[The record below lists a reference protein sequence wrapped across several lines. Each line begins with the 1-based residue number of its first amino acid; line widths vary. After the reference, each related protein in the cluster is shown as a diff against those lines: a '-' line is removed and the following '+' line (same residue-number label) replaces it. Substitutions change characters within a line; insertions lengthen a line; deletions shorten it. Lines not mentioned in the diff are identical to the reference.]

1 MATTRKKQFTTL
13 LLGDTV
19 VFIASL
25 WLTLALRNLALPTQ
39 AGFIELLTPFTLL
52 FAVWLLVFFISGLY
66 DAHTLLI
73 KSKLPKRIFTAHI
86 FNLVIATLFFYLI
99 PYFGVTPK
107 IILFLYLIVS
117 SGLIALWRFL
127 IYPKLVKQ
135 NSVPLVILAEGD
147 DVDYLNQKIK
157 TSTNSPVQILEILK
171 PSEFEVENGN
181 NNGNVSENE
190 NLIER
195 IKSLISKNPNVV
207 IAVDLI
213 NPYIQKHADS
223 LYSLIFSSVQFVEIQ
238 NVYEDITDKVPLG
251 LINEVW
257 FLKHASIE
265 PNIIYDF
272 LKRAMDIAIA
282 LPLFVISLL
291 TYPFVWLAMKVEDKG
306 ALFYTHERI
315 GESGRPMKIYKF
327 RTMSIMDSGNQLGQN
342 ANKITRLG
350 KMLRVS
356 RVDELPQLW
365 NILNGDMS
373 LIGPRPEFPSLVE
386 LYKKEIPHY
395 NVRHLIKPGLSGWA
409 QIHHEKPPH
418 SVEETK
424 EKLAYDLYYIKHR
437 SVWLDLKI
445 ALQTIKTL
453 LSRVGV

>member
-25 WLTLALRNLALPTQ
+25 WLTLSLRNLALPTQ
-39 AGFIELLTPFTLL
+39 AGFVELLTPFTLL

-86 FNLVIATLFFYLI
+86 SNLVIATLFFYLI

-107 IILFLYLIVS
+107 SILFIYLVVS

-127 IYPKLVKQ
+127 IYPKLVRQ
-135 NSVPLVILAEGD
+135 SSVPLIILAEGLD
-147 DVDYLNQKIK
+147 IEYLDQKIK
-157 TSTNSPVQILEILK
+157 SATNSPIQILEILK
-171 PSEFEVENGN
+171 PSEFENENGN
-181 NNGNVSENE
+181 IGGNE
-190 NLIER
+190 NLSMVER
-195 IKSLISKNPNVV
+195 IRGIISHNPNAV

-213 NPYIQKHADS
+213 NPFIQKHADS

-272 LKRAMDIAIA
+272 LKRAMDIAIS
-282 LPLFVISLL
+282 LPLFIISLIS
-291 TYPFVWLAMKVEDKG
+291 YPLVWFAMKIEDNG
-306 ALFYTHERI
+306 ALFYTPERI

-327 RTMSIMDSGNQLGQN
+327 RTMSIMDAGNQLGQN

-350 KMLRVS
+350 KILRVS
-356 RVDELPQLW
+356 RIDELPQLW

-373 LIGPRPEFPSLVE
+373 LIGPRPEFPTLVE

-453 LSRVGV
+453 LSRVGA

>member
-25 WLTLALRNLALPTQ
+25 WLTLALRNLALPTRD
-39 AGFIELLTPFTLL
+39 GFIELFTPFTLL

-73 KSKLPKRIFTAHI
+73 KSRLPKRIFTAHI
-86 FNLVIATLFFYLI
+86 SNLVIATLFFYLI

-135 NSVPLVILAEGD
+135 SSVPLIILAEGA
-147 DVDYLNQKIK
+147 DVEYLDQKIK
-157 TSTNSPVQILEILK
+157 ASANSPIQILEILK
-171 PSEFEVENGN
+171 PSDFENENGN
-181 NNGNVSENE
+181 IDGNE
-190 NLIER
+190 NLVER
-195 IKSLISKNPNVV
+195 VKLLISHNPNAV

-223 LYSLIFSSVQFVEIQ
+223 LYSLIFNSVQFVEIQ

-272 LKRAMDIAIA
+272 LKRAMDIAIS
-282 LPLFVISLL
+282 LPLFIISLIS
-291 TYPFVWLAMKVEDKG
+291 YPFVWLAMKIEDKG
-306 ALFYTHERI
+306 ALFYTPERI
-315 GESGRPMKIYKF
+315 GEAGRPMKIYKF

-350 KMLRVS
+350 KILRVS
-356 RVDELPQLW
+356 RIDELPQLW

-373 LIGPRPEFPSLVE
+373 LIGPRPEFPSLVD

-437 SVWLDLKI
+437 SLWLDLKI

-453 LSRVGV
+453 LSRVGA

>member
-25 WLTLALRNLALPTQ
+25 WLTLVLRNVALPTQ
-39 AGFIELLTPFTLL
+39 AGFIELFTPFALL

-86 FNLVIATLFFYLI
+86 SNLVIATLFFYLI

-107 IILFLYLIVS
+107 SILFIYLVVS

-135 NSVPLVILAEGD
+135 SSVQLIILAEGAD
-147 DVDYLNQKIK
+147 IEYLDQKIK
-157 TSTNSPVQILEILK
+157 TSTNSPIQILEILK
-171 PSEFEVENGN
+171 PSEFENENGN
-181 NNGNVSENE
+181 IGGNEKLSM
-190 NLIER
+190 IER
-195 IKSLISKNPNVV
+195 IRGIISHNPNAV

-213 NPYIQKHADS
+213 NPFIQKHADS
-223 LYSLIFSSVQFVEIQ
+223 LYSLIFNNVQFVEIQ

-265 PNIIYDF
+265 PNVIYDF
-272 LKRAMDIAIA
+272 LKRAMDIALS
-282 LPLFVISLL
+282 LPLFIISLIS
-291 TYPFVWLAMKVEDKG
+291 YPFVWLAMKIEDKG
-306 ALFYTHERI
+306 ALFYTPERI
-315 GESGRPMKIYKF
+315 GEAGRPMKIYKF

-350 KMLRVS
+350 KILRVS
-356 RVDELPQLW
+356 RIDELPQLW

-373 LIGPRPEFPSLVE
+373 LIGPRPEFPSLVD

-437 SVWLDLKI
+437 SLWLDLKI

-453 LSRVGV
+453 LSRVGA

>member
-1 MATTRKKQFTTL
+1 MATTRKKQFMTL
-13 LLGDTV
+13 LLGDIV

-25 WLTLALRNLALPTQ
+25 WLTLALRNLALPTP
-39 AGFIELLTPFTLL
+39 AGFIELFAPFTVL

-86 FNLVIATLFFYLI
+86 SNLVIATLFFYLI

-107 IILFLYLIVS
+107 SILFIYLVVS

-135 NSVPLVILAEGD
+135 SSIPLIILAEGA
-147 DVDYLNQKIK
+147 DVEYLDQKIK
-157 TSTNSPVQILEILK
+157 TSTNSPIQILEILK
-171 PSEFEVENGN
+171 PSEFENENGN
-181 NNGNVSENE
+181 VGGNE
-190 NLIER
+190 NLVER
-195 IKSLISKNPNVV
+195 VKLLISHNPNAV

-223 LYSLIFSSVQFVEIQ
+223 LYSLIFNNVQFVEIQ

-265 PNIIYDF
+265 PNVIYDF
-272 LKRAMDIAIA
+272 LKRAMDIALS
-282 LPLFVISLL
+282 LPLFIVSLIS
-291 TYPFVWLAMKVEDKG
+291 YPFVWLAMKMEDKG
-306 ALFYTHERI
+306 ALFYTPERI
-315 GESGRPMKIYKF
+315 GEAGRPMKIYKF

-350 KMLRVS
+350 KILRVS
-356 RVDELPQLW
+356 RIDELPQLW

-373 LIGPRPEFPSLVE
+373 LIGPRPEFPSLVD

-437 SVWLDLKI
+437 SLWLDLKI

-453 LSRVGV
+453 LSRVGA

>member
-1 MATTRKKQFTTL
+1 MATTRKRQFTTL

-52 FAVWLLVFFISGLY
+52 FIVWLLVFFISGLY
-66 DAHTLLI
+66 DSHTLLI

-86 FNLVIATLFFYLI
+86 SNLVIATLFFYLI

-117 SGLIALWRFL
+117 SGLMALWRFL

-135 NSVPLVILAEGD
+135 SSVPLIILAEGA
-147 DVDYLNQKIK
+147 DVEYLDQKIK
-157 TSTNSPVQILEILK
+157 ISTNSPIQILEILK
-171 PSEFEVENGN
+171 PSEFESENGN
-181 NNGNVSENE
+181 MGGNE
-190 NLIER
+190 NLVEK
-195 IKSLISKNPNVV
+195 IKLLISKNPNAV

-272 LKRAMDIAIA
+272 LKRAMDIAIS
-282 LPLFVISLL
+282 LPLSIVPVLV
-291 TYPFVWLAMKVEDKG
+291 YPFIWVMSQFGEHKGPVLIFQQRVGEGDK
-306 ALFYTHERI
+306 LVNV
-315 GESGRPMKIYKF
+315 PKF
-327 RTMSIMDSGNQLGQN
+327 RSMTVDDAGAWVTKNDQR
-342 ANKITRLG
+342 ITKFGSFLRKSRL
-350 KMLRVS
+350 
-356 RVDELPQLW
+356 DEFPQLW
-365 NILNGDMS
+365 SILKGESS
-373 LIGPRPEFPSLVE
+373 LIGPRPELPKLVE

>member
-1 MATTRKKQFTTL
+1 MATTRKKQFITL
-13 LLGDTV
+13 LLGDIV
-19 VFIASL
+19 VFTASL
-25 WLTLALRNLALPTQ
+25 WLTLAIRNLALPTQ
-39 AGFIELLTPFTLL
+39 TGFIELFTPFTLL
-52 FAVWLLVFFISGLY
+52 FLVWLLVFFISGLY

-86 FNLVIATLFFYLI
+86 SNLLIATLFFYAI

-107 IILFLYLIVS
+107 IILFLYLLVS
-117 SGLIALWRFL
+117 SALIATWRFFL
-127 IYPKLVKQ
+127 YPKMVKQ
-135 NSVPLVILAEGD
+135 SSVPLVILAEGD
-147 DVDYLNQKIK
+147 DVEYLDTKVKN
-157 TSTNSPVQILEILK
+157 STNSPIQVVEILR
-171 PSEFEVENGN
+171 PSMFEREALVEN
-181 NNGNVSENE
+181 
-190 NLIER
+190 
-195 IKSLISKNPNVV
+195 IKAIVAKHPHAV

-213 NPYIQKHADS
+213 NPTIQKHADS
-223 LYSLIFSSVQFVEIQ
+223 LYSLIFSNIQFVEIQ

-272 LKRAMDIAIA
+272 LKRAMDIAIS
-282 LPLFVISLL
+282 LPLFIISLIS
-291 TYPFVWLAMKVEDKG
+291 YPFVWLAMKIEDKG
-306 ALFYTHERI
+306 ALFYTPERI

-342 ANKITRLG
+342 VNKITRLG
-350 KMLRVS
+350 KILRVS
-356 RVDELPQLW
+356 RIDELPQLW

-373 LIGPRPEFPSLVE
+373 LIGPRPEFPTLVE

-453 LSRVGV
+453 LSRVGA

>member
-1 MATTRKKQFTTL
+1 MAITRKRQFLTL
-13 LLGDTV
+13 LMGDIV

-25 WLTLALRNLALPTQ
+25 W
-39 AGFIELLTPFTLL
+39 ITLL
-52 FAVWLLVFFISGLY
+52 FRNLSIPTIPDFIALFTPFSLLFIVWLLVFFISGLY
-66 DAHTLLI
+66 DSHTLLI
-73 KSKLPKRIFTAHI
+73 KSKLPKRVFTAHVS
-86 FNLVIATLFFYLI
+86 NLVLATIFFYLI

-107 IILFLYLIVS
+107 IVLFLYLIVS
-117 SGLIALWRFL
+117 SGLIASWRFL
-127 IYPKLVKQ
+127 VYPKMAKQ
-135 NSVPLVILAEGD
+135 SSIPLIILAEGED
-147 DVDYLNQKIK
+147 IEYLEQKIK
-157 TSTNSPVQILEILK
+157 LSGNSPIQILEILK
-171 PSEFEVENGN
+171 PSEFETGNGDS
-181 NNGNVSENE
+181 NGNE
-190 NLIER
+190 NLVEK
-195 IKSLISKNPNVV
+195 IKSLIFVNPNAV

-213 NPYIQKHADS
+213 NPCIQKHADS
-223 LYSLIFSSVQFVEIQ
+223 LYSLIFNSVQFVEIQ

-272 LKRAMDIAIA
+272 LKRAMDIAIS
-282 LPLFVISLL
+282 LPLCVVPVLA
-291 TYPFVWLAMKVEDKG
+291 YPFVWIASKFGEHKGPVFIFQQRVGEGDK
-306 ALFYTHERI
+306 LVNV
-315 GESGRPMKIYKF
+315 PKF
-327 RTMSIMDSGNQLGQN
+327 RSMTVDDAGAWVTKNDQR
-342 ANKITRLG
+342 ITKFGSFLRKSRL
-350 KMLRVS
+350 
-356 RVDELPQLW
+356 DEFPQLW
-365 NILNGDMS
+365 SILKGESS
-373 LIGPRPEFPSLVE
+373 LIGPRPELPKLVE

-437 SVWLDLKI
+437 SLWLDLKI

>member
-1 MATTRKKQFTTL
+1 MAITRKKQFSTL
-13 LLGDTV
+13 LLGDIV
-19 VFIASL
+19 VFIGSL
-25 WLTLALRNLALPTQ
+25 WLTLAIRNISIPSQ
-39 AGFIELLTPFTLL
+39 DDFVTLL
-52 FAVWLLVFFISGLY
+52 NPFVLLFIVWALVFFISGLY
-66 DAHTLLI
+66 DSHTLLI
-73 KSKLPKRIFTAHI
+73 KSKLPKRVITAHM
-86 FNLVIATLFFYLI
+86 FNLAIASIFFYLI

-107 IILFLYLIVS
+107 VILFLYLVVS
-117 SGLIALWRFL
+117 TILISGWRFFV
-127 IYPKLVKQ
+127 YPKLVKQ
-135 NSVPLVILAEGD
+135 SSVPLIVLAEGS
-147 DVDYLNQKIK
+147 DVEYLDKKIK
-157 TSTNSPVQILEILK
+157 ESSNSPIQIIKILK
-171 PSEFEVENGN
+171 PSLFKDEQLTEEVKTL
-181 NNGNVSENE
+181 V
-190 NLIER
+190 LQY
-195 IKSLISKNPNVV
+195 PNAV

-213 NPYIQKHADS
+213 NPNIQAHADS
-223 LYSLIFSSVQFVEIQ
+223 LYSLIFNTVQFIEIQ
-238 NVYEDITDKVPLG
+238 NVYEDMTDKVPLG

-265 PNIIYDF
+265 PNIIYNF
-272 LKRAMDIAIA
+272 LKRAMDIAIS
-282 LPLFVISLL
+282 LPLFIISLV
-291 TYPFVWLAMKVEDKG
+291 TYPFVWLAMKIEDKG
-306 ALFYTHERI
+306 ALFYTPERI

-350 KMLRVS
+350 KILRVS
-356 RVDELPQLW
+356 RIDELPQLW

-437 SVWLDLKI
+437 SLWLDLKI

-453 LSRVGV
+453 LSRVGA

>member
-1 MATTRKKQFTTL
+1 MATTRKRQFITL
-13 LLGDTV
+13 LVGDII

-25 WLTLALRNLALPTQ
+25 WLSLAIRNLSVPTQ
-39 AGFIELLTPFTLL
+39 AGFVELFTPFVLL
-52 FAVWLLVFFISGLY
+52 FIVWLLVFFISGLY

-107 IILFLYLIVS
+107 VILFLYLIVS
-117 SGLIALWRFL
+117 SGLIALWRFFV
-127 IYPKLVKQ
+127 YPKLVKQ
-135 NSVPLVILAEGD
+135 SSVPLIILAEGSD
-147 DVDYLNQKIK
+147 IEYLDQKIK
-157 TSTNSPVQILEILK
+157 TSTNSPIQILEILK
-171 PSEFEVENGN
+171 PSEFEIESGN
-181 NNGNVSENE
+181 NNLVEKIK
-190 NLIER
+190 LIT
-195 IKSLISKNPNVV
+195 SKNPNAV

-265 PNIIYDF
+265 PNVIYDF
-272 LKRAMDIAIA
+272 LKRAMDIAIS
-282 LPLFVISLL
+282 LPLSIVPVLV
-291 TYPFVWLAMKVEDKG
+291 YPFIWIMSQFGEHKGPVLIFQQRVGEGDK
-306 ALFYTHERI
+306 LVNV
-315 GESGRPMKIYKF
+315 PKF
-327 RTMSIMDSGNQLGQN
+327 RSMTVDDAGAWVTKNDQR
-342 ANKITRLG
+342 ITKFGSFLRKSRL
-350 KMLRVS
+350 
-356 RVDELPQLW
+356 DEFPQLW
-365 NILNGDMS
+365 SILKGESS
-373 LIGPRPEFPSLVE
+373 LIGPRPELPKLVE